1 MSATSGPDP
10 LDPALEP
17 FHRPDRSLVLT
28 GISRSGTSLLCALVN
43 ALPNAVCL
51 NEVLPSEPSA
61 LLTALART
69 RKDLLRGRPVPNKFD
84 VEDGAPTTNTLG
96 VGVVREKRRVEKPL
110 DDELLLASKRNLP
123 YLLHIEQLLALE
135 LPVVALLRDPVYAL
149 GSWGGEQARG
159 AGIPGA
165 RIGPDH
171 QHPHWDALALT
182 RPDPIER
189 RAEAWQLCAERLWAV
204 RERVIV
210 LRYEDLCADPVGVL
224 DDIAA
229 RFGLPLPPSLPV
241 AVRPAQNDDRRYPD
255 IPRVRAAVA
264 KLCPARFE
272 FGYD

>member
-1 MSATSGPDP
+1 MSATSGQD
-10 LDPALEP
+10 LIEPALEP

-61 LLTALART
+61 LLVALARM

-84 VEDGAPTTNTLG
+84 GEDGAPTTNTLG
-96 VGVVREKRRVEKPL
+96 AGVVREKRLVEKPL

-123 YLLHIEQLLALE
+123 YLLRLEEILEHE
-135 LPVVALLRDPVYAL
+135 LPVAALLRDPVYAL
-149 GSWGGEQARG
+149 GSWGGEQARV

-165 RIGPDH
+165 RIGPAD

-182 RPDPIER
+182 RRDPIER
-189 RAEAWQLCAERLWAV
+189 RAEAWQLCAERLWAL
-204 RERVIV
+204 RDRILV
-210 LRYEDLCADPVGVL
+210 LRYEDLCADPAAVV
-224 DDIAA
+224 DRIAV
-229 RFGLPLPPSLPV
+229 RFGLPLPAHLPV
-241 AVRPAQNDDRRYPD
+241 SVRPAQNDDRRYPE

-264 KLCPARFE
+264 ALCPARLD
-272 FGYD
+272 FGYA